1 MSALLAA
8 GDHVGA
14 IATLRASKAPN
25 QRMIN
30 MAFSAAVDG
39 CGGAAALP
47 VESWVSRAARSAA
60 QGAEARR
67 MAATLGDGVEVR
79 PSEAAG
85 V

>member
-1 MSALLAA
+1 MSAAATELPPGLTAETSNNAPEEESMSALLAA

-39 CGGAAALP
+39 CGVNVSTAADDMLKACAAAGL
-47 VESWVSRAARSAA
+47 
-60 QGAEARR
+60 
-67 MAATLGDGVEVR
+67 
-79 PSEAAG
+79 
-85 V
+85 